1 MNYEQI
7 KNNEERIFP
16 FYKGKYMGKTELGF
30 SNKKSAQKFML
41 DIPSEDVYEKF
52 GGKEEYV
59 RTHECVNRLN
69 KEHLFTFNPPRGKT
83 PYGYNLSNR
92 QFEGIYDS
100 SYKDYVYLKD
110 MDPEVVKELKNDLKL
125 IGFYYEHASHDLVKA
140 FEEKYDLFPNTSNC
154 GSPYVDMDD
163 FEKMRKK
170 MVRDEI
176 EYKRG
181 IVHINIEYLD

>member
-1 MNYEQI
+1 MNYDQI

-41 DIPSEDVYEKF
+41 DIPDKDVYEKF

-69 KEHLFTFNPPRGKT
+69 KKHLFTFNPPRNSS
-83 PYGYNLSNR
+83 GYNLSNR
-92 QFEGIYDS
+92 QFEGIYDI

-110 MDPEVVKELKNDLKL
+110 MDSEVVKELKNDLKL

-163 FEKMRKK
+163 FEKMKKK